1 HALRCEWSECIQ
13 YAELIRLGSRHS
25 PAYTTYCEAIFRYV
39 KSVED
44 NDESELERAVQLL
57 QVVPSV
63 RVRYFGK
70 SVTFEKSAVMRA
82 EKYVN
87 TKECSVL
94 PDMVSLVTFCK
105 LNLIYYLI
113 S

>member
-1 HALRCEWSECIQ
+1 VMYLSLKAKLMQISGRIEESIDLYTKAINEYNFSKANKWFHFELMFSHALRCEWSECIK

-57 QVVPSV
+57 Q
-63 RVRYFGK
+63 
-70 SVTFEKSAVMRA
+70 
-82 EKYVN
+82 YVYP
-87 TKECSVL
+87 L
-94 PDMVSLVTFCK
+94 
-105 LNLIYYLI
+105 
-113 S
+113 